1 MNHFAYQPDSVIL
14 DNELLNY
21 LERVRPNILPIAK
34 PYNGEGE
41 PELSHWEIEFGIH
54 SVCRP
59 TLREAIMACMQAE
72 KEAENDK
79 PFYL

>member
-72 KEAENDK
+72 KEAENE
-79 PFYL
+79 